1 MTTLD
6 LTPTALERSPTVI
19 ASEIFTTRLLAFGVV
34 ISVRCCSLPGS
45 ARFFRRS
52 LPPGR
57 RSRSSVSSM
66 SVFLMTLR
74 FFFLPRSTSLARPG
88 VSAGAGVPG
97 RGRATPPGRSP
108 ASARRGS
115 GRAGGAAFLRSMRP
129 RTRTVCGASSRR
141 GAAAVAAASPAPGA
155 GSASISTAG
164 ASSSGAASG
173 SAIAASASSAVLA
186 AISSATAG
194 AGSSTKNGTATSP
207 TSGSTSTTG
216 AGSAPAAGA
225 SSGAVGGISS
235 RFRTSTRVVRRRM
248 TLARTRFSTTCSRDV
263 TICSTSASFSVT
275 TRSETMRSVP
285 IVTDALSRSPSASRI
300 RAI

>member
-1 MTTLD
+1 MTSLD

-164 ASSSGAASG
+164 ASSSG